1 MKIVHLEWPV
11 DENMRNIVT
20 DALNQEWE
28 VTFYLN
34 SEGWR
39 SKFAYQIIDIINK
52 NKDRVTLIA
61 ILQIASAAFRIFFES
76 ECKREILWET
86 EWLAHM
92 ARMSVRIDANKDIG
106 STDKWRVEEMKKQ
119 EKKEE
124 KKLKI
129 LWMSKKNR
137 KLFLQGYDIYI
148 NTKKLRKFLKNHEES
163 IANK

>member
-1 MKIVHLEWPV
+1 
-11 DENMRNIVT
+11 MRDLVT
-20 DALNQEWE
+20 NTLNQEWE

-39 SKFAYQIIDIINK
+39 YQFAYQILDIINK

-61 ILQIASAAFRIFFES
+61 VLQIASAAFRIFFES
-76 ECKREILWET
+76 ECKRQILWET

-92 ARMSVRIDANKDIG
+92 ARMDVKMDANKYIWW
-106 STDKWRVEEMKKQ
+106 TDKWRVKEMKKQ

-137 KLFLQGYDIYI
+137 KLFLKGNDIYM
-148 NTKKLRKFLKNHEES
+148 NTKKLKKFLRNHEKS
-163 IANK
+163 LTI

>member
-28 VTFYLN
+28 VIFYLN

-39 SKFAYQIIDIINK
+39 SQFAYQIIDIINK

-61 ILQIASAAFRIFFES
+61 VLQIASAAFRIFFES
-76 ECKREILWET
+76 ECKREILGET